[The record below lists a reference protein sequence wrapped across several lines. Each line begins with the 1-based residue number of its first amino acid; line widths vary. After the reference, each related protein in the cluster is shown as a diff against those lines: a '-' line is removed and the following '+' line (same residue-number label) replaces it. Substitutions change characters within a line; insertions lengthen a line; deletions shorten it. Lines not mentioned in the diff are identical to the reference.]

1 MEVSI
6 NRMARMSMEA
16 CVWCVGMEVSIN
28 RMARMNMEVS
38 VCLNANG
45 DVDVMRTE
53 MWMWAWAREQGC
65 AVRCGAVRTHGGR
78 ALIPALFELP
88 VVVVLRDG
96 AEAVVGQPAHD
107 AVAAHAEDGLLPL
120 LTVGDEGDDVVEL
133 AEQAF
138 LPLLG
143 GLLALG
149 RGEHGGDLGPRGWCR
164 CLLLE
169 RLNDMVEFCC
179 GREVSVE

>member
-1 MEVSI
+1 MCEHGGEHKQNGKDEHGGERVSK
-6 NRMARMSMEA
+6 RERRR
-16 CVWCVGMEVSIN
+16 G
-28 RMARMNMEVS
+28 R
-38 VCLNANG
+38 NADG
-45 DVDVMRTE
+45 DVDVGVG
-53 MWMWAWAREQGC
+53 AR
-65 AVRCGAVRTHGGR
+65 ARVCGAVRTHGGR

-169 RLNDMVEFCC
+169 RLDDMVEFCC
-179 GREVSVE
+179 GREVSVGERRVSIG